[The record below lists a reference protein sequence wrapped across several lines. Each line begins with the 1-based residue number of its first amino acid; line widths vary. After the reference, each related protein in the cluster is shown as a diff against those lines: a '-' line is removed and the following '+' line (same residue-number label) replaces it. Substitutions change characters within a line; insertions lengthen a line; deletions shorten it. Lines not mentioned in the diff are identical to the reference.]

1 MPGVRRDIEI
11 IALTGMIWGCKR
23 HSRRDPGELS
33 TATNERDILDKPGRI
48 SVKNNPK
55 SRLARI
61 RLYRFIRPL
70 GLTTYGL
77 LVLSIIYGIL
87 GLSFMHHRIIAVF
100 TLIIASTHGLT
111 VALLYI
117 KRRTY
122 RLSPNETRQRTE
134 EFLNMCI
141 CSGCPSWTECGEKGG
156 FCLSAIGKSSCI
168 TEEKGCI
175 CPRCPVTGK
184 MGFKH
189 DYYCT
194 RGSEKK
200 LLEM

>member
-1 MPGVRRDIEI
+1 MPGG
-11 IALTGMIWGCKR
+11 TNMK
-23 HSRRDPGELS
+23 SRSR
-33 TATNERDILDKPGRI
+33 
-48 SVKNNPK
+48 
-55 SRLARI
+55 SRLAKI
-61 RLYRFIRPL
+61 LSYKFIRPL
-70 GLTTYGL
+70 GLTAYGL

-100 TLIIASTHGLT
+100 TLIIASTHGLI
-111 VALLYI
+111 VALVYA

-141 CSGCPSWTECGEKGG
+141 CSGCPSWTECGEEGG

-168 TEEKGCI
+168 IDQKGCI
-175 CPRCPVTGK
+175 CSRCPVTGE
-184 MGFKH
+184 MGLEH

-194 RGSEKK
+194 RGSEKE
-200 LLEM
+200 LLET